1 MPLFQPT
8 DIILN
13 GIIKIEKQIGAGAF
27 GEVYLVTNLDQG
39 VPQAIKVAHR
49 AMPGFGS
56 TRFEEAFG
64 RFRQEADLGTR
75 LSHPNLIKVFE
86 LVEDN
91 QGLYLIMEYASG
103 GNLADRLYELRQ
115 NNEKLPIDRVVDI
128 MKQLSSGLAV
138 LHNKLEPV
146 VHRDLKPSNILF
158 DKDGNPKIADFGL
171 AQIPH
176 GLSQRSRLGS
186 IAMQHPGTPMYM
198 SPEQENSLAILRPV
212 SDVYSLGL
220 IFFELLTGVNYKM
233 QRPGTLVTSFR
244 KEVPENISRLLTSML
259 AEDPNQRPWDG
270 AEVLAALE
278 TLSARRVPPFD
289 QTPMQPSSQPQTF
302 QSETV
307 KTATETMQPPVSTQK
322 PAIQV
327 PQPVAKSA
335 EQTIPKKSKIW
346 VWAGVIGAVFLCL
359 AVVGIGSAMGSRLFN
374 KSTPIPIKSA
384 PIIEFLTSI
393 PTNPV
398 PAVVE
403 ETNTPVVIQNQPSD
417 TSGGVQLTATVVAK
431 LTQLARIPWQQGHL
445 VYSQRSSSGAQMVY
459 YDLETNQSVRTLNSG
474 TSENYLLG
482 ASFSADGNWVAY
494 YQYPDSLFKIATDGN
509 GSAQSLGSC
518 QSPSWGSSSEL
529 VCKGSGNKLMIFKNG
544 SFSAIPGVF
553 GLMGDLSPQGNEVVY
568 AVSESGSL
576 KIYKAGTNGGGK
588 SLLAGEASENYA
600 PSWSPDG
607 QWIAYQSNQ
616 DSANSEIWIMDA
628 NGGQK
633 QRLTFSPAGSWSR
646 GPAWSPDGEWLAFV
660 SSKEQSIGADFG
672 EIYVISLESGELVR
686 ITNTGG
692 QVYDWRIDWGR

>member
-1 MPLFQPT
+1 MPLFQPN

-13 GIIKIEKQIGAGAF
+13 GKYKIEKQLGAGAF
-27 GEVYLVTNLDQG
+27 GEVYLVTNTILG
-39 VPQAIKVAHR
+39 VLQAIKVAHR
-49 AMPGFGS
+49 AIPGFGS

-64 RFRQEADLGTR
+64 RFRQEADLGKR
-75 LSHPNLIKVFE
+75 LSHPNLIKIFE
-86 LVEDN
+86 LIEDD
-91 QGLYLIMEYASG
+91 QGLYLIMEYAPG
-103 GNLADRLYELRQ
+103 GNLADRLYELRK
-115 NNEKLPIDRVVDI
+115 NNEMLPIDNAVEI

-158 DKDGNPKIADFGL
+158 DQNGNPKIADFGL

-198 SPEQENSLAILRPV
+198 SPEQENSLVILRPV

-244 KEVPENISRLLTSML
+244 QEVPEKLSRLLSSML

-278 TLSARRVPPFD
+278 SLSATRVQPLDQTLSQRTTQQA
-289 QTPMQPSSQPQTF
+289 TF
-302 QSETV
+302 QKEAISP
-307 KTATETMQPPVSTQK
+307 AAETMQPPVSTQL
-322 PAIQV
+322 PAFQGSQQV
-327 PQPVAKSA
+327 AQSKG
-335 EQTIPKKSKIW
+335 QTLTNKSKTW
-346 VWAGVIGAVFLCL
+346 LWAGVIGAVILCL
-359 AVVGIGSAMGSRLFN
+359 TVAGIGSAMGGRLFSN
-374 KSTPIPIKSA
+374 STPVPTESVSIVAFP
-384 PIIEFLTSI
+384 TSI
-393 PTNPV
+393 ATNPV
-398 PAVVE
+398 PVVVDETDTPAV
-403 ETNTPVVIQNQPSD
+403 IRNQPTD
-417 TSGGVQLTATVVAK
+417 TSGGVQLTATVVSM
-431 LTQLARIPWQQGHL
+431 LTQSARIPWQQGHL
-445 VYSQRSSSGAQMVY
+445 VYTQRSSSGAQMIY
-459 YDLETNQSVRTLNSG
+459 YDLETNQSVRTLATG

-518 QSPSWGSSSEL
+518 QSPGWGSNGEL
-529 VCKGSGNKLMIFKNG
+529 VCKGSGNKLVIFKNG
-544 SFSAIPGVF
+544 AFSAIPGIV
-553 GLMGDLSPQGNEVVY
+553 GLMGDLSPQGNEIVY
-568 AVSESGSL
+568 AVSEGGNL
-576 KIYKAGTNGGGK
+576 KIYKAGMNGSGN
-588 SLLAGEASENYA
+588 SQLAGEASENYA

-607 QWIAYQSNQ
+607 RWIAYQSNQ
-616 DSANSEIWIMDA
+616 DNANSEIWIMDA
-628 NGGQK
+628 NGNQK
-633 QRLTFSPAGSWSR
+633 KRLTFSPAGSWAR

-660 SSKEQSIGADFG
+660 SNKDQSIGADFG
-672 EIYVISLESGELVR
+672 EIYVISLEGGELVR

-692 QVYDWRIDWGR
+692 QVYDWRMDWGR